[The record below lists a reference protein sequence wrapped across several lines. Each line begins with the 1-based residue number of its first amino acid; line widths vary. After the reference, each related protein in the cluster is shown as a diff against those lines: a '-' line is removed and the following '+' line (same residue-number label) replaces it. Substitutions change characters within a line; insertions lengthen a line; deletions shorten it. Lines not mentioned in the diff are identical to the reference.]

1 MGIASEQLSPS
12 DFSHVLTVHYNAA
25 SDDVWGENE
34 IDHVLV
40 VKKDVEY
47 EVNPEEVA
55 EARDF
60 TMEEVFQVVPMVC
73 VDEIAAR

>member
-1 MGIASEQLSPS
+1 M
-12 DFSHVLTVHYNAA
+12 HYNAA
-25 SDDVWGENE
+25 SDEVWGENE

-55 EARDF
+55 EARYF
-60 TMEEVFQVVPMVC
+60 TMEEVFQVVLMVC
-73 VDEIAAR
+73 ADEVAAGCGRCRKGEGESVVRQD

>member
-1 MGIASEQLSPS
+1 M
-12 DFSHVLTVHYNAA
+12 
-25 SDDVWGENE
+25 WGENE

-55 EARDF
+55 EARYF

>member
-1 MGIASEQLSPS
+1 M
-12 DFSHVLTVHYNAA
+12 HYNAA

-55 EARDF
+55 EARYF
-60 TMEEVFQVVPMVC
+60 TMEEVFQVVPMVS

>member
-1 MGIASEQLSPS
+1 M
-12 DFSHVLTVHYNAA
+12 HYNAA
-25 SDDVWGENE
+25 SDEVWGENE

-55 EARDF
+55 EARYF
-60 TMEEVFQVVPMVC
+60 TMEEVFQVVLMVC
-73 VDEIAAR
+73 ADKVAAG

>member
-1 MGIASEQLSPS
+1 M
-12 DFSHVLTVHYNAA
+12 HYNAA

-55 EARDF
+55 EARYF

-73 VDEIAAR
+73 VHEIAAR

>member
-1 MGIASEQLSPS
+1 M
-12 DFSHVLTVHYNAA
+12 
-25 SDDVWGENE
+25 WGENE

-55 EARDF
+55 EARYF

-73 VDEIAAR
+73 VHEIAAG

>member
-1 MGIASEQLSPS
+1 M
-12 DFSHVLTVHYNAA
+12 HYNAA
-25 SDDVWGENE
+25 SDEVWGENE

-55 EARDF
+55 EARYF
-60 TMEEVFQVVPMVC
+60 TMEEVFQVVLMVC
-73 VDEIAAR
+73 ADEVAAG